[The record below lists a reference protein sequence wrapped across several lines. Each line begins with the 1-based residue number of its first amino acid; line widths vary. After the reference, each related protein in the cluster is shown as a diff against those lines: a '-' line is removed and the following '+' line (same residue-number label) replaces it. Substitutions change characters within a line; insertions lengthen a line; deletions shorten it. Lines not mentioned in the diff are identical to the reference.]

1 MHRPVVARSH
11 ALVSLLATS
20 ACVLPAPLGGNDTGT
35 GTDGGTGGSTDG
47 PGATST
53 ATATAGDETGIDT
66 GPAPAGPSKIDIL
79 FVMDNSGSMGEEQAA
94 LAASIDGLVD
104 GLEAV
109 EGISYRIGVTT
120 TDVGNPWCGATSPE
134 AGRLVATSCRA
145 RLGEFVFN
153 GNPPADVTDVACLD
167 ICNLDDI
174 AIAPTPVADDPVP
187 LSRPWIEGGNGVTN
201 LEGVGVGDALRCML
215 PQGVGG
221 CGFEQPLEAVARAI
235 ESSRVVGQP
244 NYGFLRDDAHLA
256 IILVTDEADCSN
268 NDVQTIFLGADQGGN
283 QVFWTDPD
291 ASAPTSGVC
300 WNAGVVCEGDGA
312 PYDGCRATNYSLDGD
327 VDVSDDNAVLVPPQT
342 YVDQLTAVLAQKRAV
357 SDASVF
363 LYGVMGVPVGY
374 PANPLVFADAEDPI
388 AQSDFGIGPGCV
400 GEAGSATPPVR
411 QLAVIESFAYD
422 NLAGPQVFSIC
433 DPDLGGVY
441 GQLVAQLAPY
451 LGG

>member
-120 TDVGNPWCGATSPE
+120 TDMGNPWCGSTGSE
-134 AGRLVATSCRA
+134 VGRLVAESCRD

-153 GNPPADVTDVACLD
+153 GNPPADVADVACSD
-167 ICNLDDI
+167 ICTLDDL
-174 AIAPTPVADDPVP
+174 AIAPTPVAGDPTPV
-187 LSRPWIEGGNGVTN
+187 SRPWIEGGNGVTN

-215 PQGVGG
+215 PQGIAG
-221 CGFEQPLEAVARAI
+221 CGFEQPLKAVSRAI
-235 ESSRVVGQP
+235 ERSQTPGDA
-244 NYGFLRDDAHLA
+244 NFGFLRDDAHLA
-256 IILVTDEADCSN
+256 IILVSDETDCSYA
-268 NDVQTIFLGADQGGN
+268 DELIFLAPEYGGTRE
-283 QVFWTDPD
+283 FWTDPNET
-291 ASAPTSGVC
+291 APTSGVC
-300 WNAGVVCEGDGA
+300 WNAGVVCGGEGS
-312 PYDGCRATNYSLDGD
+312 PYESCRAANYSFDGESD
-327 VDVSDDNAVLVPPQT
+327 VPDTESVLIPAQV
-342 YVDQLTAVLAQKRAV
+342 YVDQLEALLAQKRAV